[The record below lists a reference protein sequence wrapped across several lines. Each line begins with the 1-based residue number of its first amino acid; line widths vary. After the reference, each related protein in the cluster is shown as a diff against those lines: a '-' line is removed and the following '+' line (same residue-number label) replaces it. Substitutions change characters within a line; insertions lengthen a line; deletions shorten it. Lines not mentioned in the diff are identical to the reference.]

1 MGDPVHLQARADQ
14 CSLPV
19 IVQGN
24 RIVSYQG
31 EQYVMLGLYFAR
43 NMNGNRELYFI
54 LRVFDGDARAGRPD
68 RGGVR
73 RHRGG
78 AMTTGSLEVD
88 ATHDD

>member
-19 IVQGN
+19 IVQGK

-43 NMNGNRELYFI
+43 NMNGNRELYLI
-54 LRVFDGDARAGRPD
+54 LRLLDSDLMAGRPD

-78 AMTTGSLEVD
+78 ALTAGSFEVN
-88 ATHDD
+88 AAHDD